1 MAHAA
6 DFDWRKGLI
15 QAIGIILGFSLGFLG
30 NWALSEGVWEWI
42 HLPALVSLVTG
53 NAVLILS
60 LYRLS
65 MPKYRRRKHPGR
77 EVHFFTVGTVLTLV
91 GFLLAI
97 GAAWIRGY

>member
-1 MAHAA
+1 MSHGE

-30 NWALSEGVWEWI
+30 NWALSDGVWEMI
-42 HLPALVSLVTG
+42 HLPALLSLIAG
-53 NAVLILS
+53 NAILIVS

-65 MPKYRRRKHPGR
+65 MPKYRREKHPGR
-77 EVHFFTVGTVLTLV
+77 EVQFFTVGTVLTLA